1 MKHFLSCDWGTSSLR
16 VRLAD
21 TGDGK
26 ILAEARSGDGIAQT
40 FEQWRVTGLAADK
53 KAGFYMEVIDRQIRQ
68 LESQTGQSLNGL
80 TLVLSGMAS
89 SSIGFIDLPYTSMPF
104 NIDGPGVI
112 TTLISASREFDH
124 DVLVI
129 SGAKTDSDVM
139 RGEET
144 QLIGCVEPGQEVS
157 NELFIFPGT
166 HSKHVLIKD
175 NQAVGL
181 KTYMTGELFS
191 LLGQNSILKNSVE
204 AGIFDAN
211 AFKQGLIDSGRGNL
225 LHLIFKV
232 RTNSLFDIR
241 GKNENYHYLSGLLIG
256 SEVRDMLSTDA
267 ETINLVCGDELRL
280 PYQIA
285 LNELAADK
293 KISMLPTDQAEQAT
307 VMGQLIIAKHLQM
320 LT

>member
-16 VRLAD
+16 LRLAD

-40 FEQWRVTGLAADK
+40 FEHWQQSGLAEDK
-53 KAGFYMEVIDRQIRQ
+53 KAGFYLDVIDRGVRE
-68 LESQTGQSLNGL
+68 LENKTGKLLKGL

-104 NIDGPGVI
+104 NTDGEGMVMA
-112 TTLISASREFDH
+112 LISANQEFYH

-129 SGAKTDSDVM
+129 SGAKTDDDVM

-144 QLIGCVEPGQEVS
+144 QLIGCIEPEQLVR

-166 HSKHVLIKD
+166 HSKHVGVK
-175 NQAVGL
+175 NNEAVGL
-181 KTYMTGELFS
+181 KTYMTGEVFS
-191 LLGQNSILKNSVE
+191 LLAQNSILKNSVE
-204 AGIFDAN
+204 AGSFDAET
-211 AFKQGLIDSGRGNL
+211 FKRGLIDSATGNL

-232 RTNSLFDIR
+232 RTNGLFAIC

-256 SEVRDMLSTDA
+256 SEIRDMASTDA
-267 ETINLVCGDELRL
+267 EAINLVCGDELGL

-285 LNELAADK
+285 LNELAQDK
-293 KISMLPTDQAEQAT
+293 KLAVFSPDQAT
-307 VMGQLIIAKHLQM
+307 VRGQLIIGKQLKI
-320 LT
+320 LI